1 MERDERVRACYQH
14 ACLQWVSGQVRTN
27 ANLRQRLGI
36 EQSNYPMASLVI
48 KDTLGAQ
55 LAKLLNADGTQG
67 GAAKYV
73 PSGPEGL

>member
-1 MERDERVRACYQH
+1 
-14 ACLQWVSGQVRTN
+14 
-27 ANLRQRLGI
+27 
-36 EQSNYPMASLVI
+36 MASLVI